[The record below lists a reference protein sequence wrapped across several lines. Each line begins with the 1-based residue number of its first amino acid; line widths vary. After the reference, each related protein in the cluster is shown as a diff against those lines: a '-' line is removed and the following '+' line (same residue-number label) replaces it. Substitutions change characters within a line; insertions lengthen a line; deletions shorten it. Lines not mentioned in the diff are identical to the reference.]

1 MKTAGLRILITNNS
15 LGSRAGSELYVRDLA
30 LALVR
35 RGHFPVAYSTVLG
48 DVAAELRAATVP
60 VIDDLRALNVAPDV
74 IHGQHHLDAMTAMLQ
89 FPQVPAIYMCH
100 GWAPW
105 EERPPIF
112 PSIRRYVAVDDLCRE
127 RLLTTAGIAAER
139 VDLLYNFVDLER
151 FRQRSPLPSVP
162 ESALIFSNYANEG
175 SFVGVIRDACQ
186 AFGIGRIGVA
196 GLSSG
201 NPVAQAERV
210 LGAYDIVFAKAR
222 CALEAMAVGCATIV
236 ADLAGLGG
244 MVDTSNMQQLRRLN
258 FGIRTMQAGAVT
270 RDGVLAALRRYDPSD
285 ARQVTEWI
293 RSEVDMSAAVDR
305 LLEIYAAAI
314 DTPAAADGADAHAL
328 LAGASAYLRELA
340 PVIKAR
346 GETEQHARRAD
357 EALSLAE
364 SRGLQTAHEL
374 AAASAERADLRTQL
388 ERSTRELQNIHRS
401 RAWRAIGR
409 YRSLRTRLLQPL
421 QRARKS

>member
-60 VIDDLRALNVAPDV
+60 VIDDLRALSVAPDV